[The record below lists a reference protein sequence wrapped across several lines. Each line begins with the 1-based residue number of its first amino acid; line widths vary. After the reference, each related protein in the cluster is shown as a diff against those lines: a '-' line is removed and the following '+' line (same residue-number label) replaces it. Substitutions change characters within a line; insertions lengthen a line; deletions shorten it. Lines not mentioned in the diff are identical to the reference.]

1 MERMIV
7 HSFKETKNLKFEDC
21 LIFSTGNFLQNKKN
35 FISLKSKKP
44 TKDRMNTRYF
54 YELINVKF
62 ISLRGGGKKK
72 KKKKYTKPK
81 KIKHVR
87 KKIQL
92 KVLRYYSI
100 SGKSVFKLRKE
111 SPESPGCFLAEHKDR
126 LTCGKTGITFIKNNS

>member
-1 MERMIV
+1 MFVFSI
-7 HSFKETKNLKFEDC
+7 KEARYLKFEDC
-21 LIFSTGNFLQNKKN
+21 LIFSTENFLQKKKI
-35 FISLKSKKP
+35 FISLISKELI
-44 TKDRMNTRYF
+44 KDTMTTRYF
-54 YELINVKF
+54 YELINVKLV
-62 ISLRGGGKKK
+62 SLRGGGKKK

-92 KVLRYYSI
+92 KVLRYYSV
-100 SGKSVFKLRKE
+100 SGTSVLKLRKE

>member
-1 MERMIV
+1 MFVFSI
-7 HSFKETKNLKFEDC
+7 KEARYLKFEDC
-21 LIFSTGNFLQNKKN
+21 LIFSTKNFLQKKKI
-35 FISLKSKKP
+35 FISLNSKELTED
-44 TKDRMNTRYF
+44 TKVTRCF
-54 YELINVKF
+54 YELINVKLL
-62 ISLRGGGKKK
+62 SLRGGGKKK

-92 KVLRYYSI
+92 KVLRYYSV
-100 SGKSVFKLRKE
+100 SGTSVLKLRKE

>member
-1 MERMIV
+1 MSLISKELTEDTMI
-7 HSFKETKNLKFEDC
+7 D
-21 LIFSTGNFLQNKKN
+21 
-35 FISLKSKKP
+35 
-44 TKDRMNTRYF
+44 RYF
-54 YELINVKF
+54 YELINVKL

-87 KKIQL
+87 NKIKL
-92 KVLRYYSI
+92 KVLRYYSV
-100 SGKSVFKLRKE
+100 SGTSVLKLRKE